1 EELADGGM
9 EAVAQRVDE
18 GPGRPPAYRGAERQA
33 RERGRAAVAV
43 ALRPHL
49 ALADRGRTAAEG
61 RGRIVLEAEDGDLV
75 RLELSSQRL
84 VRREACEPGADDR
97 DGHLAAASGDAA
109 LLGRLQT
116 LHSTGSPK
124 ATTTSPSRPAVP
136 GRSSAGTRGTRRA
149 G

>member
-1 EELADGGM
+1 VRLVGVDGARIGGELPRHVQARMAGRDQDVPEHAVAVELEAAVDGVDALDARRVQAAVPAAASAQALDVREELADGGM

-61 RGRIVLEAEDGDLV
+61 RGRIVLEA
-75 RLELSSQRL
+75 
-84 VRREACEPGADDR
+84 
-97 DGHLAAASGDAA
+97 
-109 LLGRLQT
+109 
-116 LHSTGSPK
+116 
-124 ATTTSPSRPAVP
+124 
-136 GRSSAGTRGTRRA
+136 
-149 G
+149 